1 MLTGPLPC
9 AGLVPANTQG
19 GEKTRDLCSPE
30 APCLLWKQAL
40 SSWGG
45 RCAMVGEDKVV
56 LEDVVPTLLN
66 FMARLKSESPVK
78 FEFQMNSEYR
88 LCISTS
94 HEAFGMH

>member
-1 MLTGPLPC
+1 
-9 AGLVPANTQG
+9 
-19 GEKTRDLCSPE
+19 
-30 APCLLWKQAL
+30 
-40 SSWGG
+40 
-45 RCAMVGEDKVV
+45 MVGEDKVV